1 MWSKQWLIY
10 LTCRKKKCNFIS
22 NARLEFFSLDLDQN
36 SKNEDWSQW
45 NKYDIFCTSFHIKK
59 SRCKCIFAQKDK
71 VLQSPS
77 SVFSHHHYQRRS
89 TLLAKN
95 AKDLLGGD
103 LPMIRLCQVSKLL
116 SSLSFGD
123 IICLSKVQFISVC
136 DETHYFIARFCKSLL
151 STTTAIVFLLQ

>member
-1 MWSKQWLIY
+1 MRSKQWLIY
-10 LTCRKKKCNFIS
+10 ITCSKKKCNFIS
-22 NARLEFFSLDLDQN
+22 NTRLEFLALILTKTQKWRLISMAQIWHFLHKLS
-36 SKNEDWSQW
+36 
-45 NKYDIFCTSFHIKK
+45 HKK

-95 AKDLLGGD
+95 AKDLLGGE

>member
-1 MWSKQWLIY
+1 MVRIL
-10 LTCRKKKCNFIS
+10 
-22 NARLEFFSLDLDQN
+22 SLDLDQN
-36 SKNEDWSQW
+36 SKIWRLISMAQVW
-45 NKYDIFCTSFHIKK
+45 HFLHKLSHKK

-95 AKDLLGGD
+95 AKDLLGGE

>member
-10 LTCRKKKCNFIS
+10 LTWIKKKCNFIS
-22 NARLEFFSLDLDQN
+22 NARLEFLALILTKTQKWRLISMAQVWHFLHKFS
-36 SKNEDWSQW
+36 
-45 NKYDIFCTSFHIKK
+45 HKK

-95 AKDLLGGD
+95 AKDLLGGE

-151 STTTAIVFLLQ
+151 STTTAIIFLLQ